1 MMKREASVFRNPSFL
16 FMWTGSAISELGG
29 TLGTFCNSIIVYELT
44 GSELALGSM
53 WLIYF
58 IPSLILQL
66 GIGPYIDKWSRK
78 QIMILS
84 QFTRGVIF
92 LIPLLMFNLNTLE
105 VWNIYIVQIVIG
117 LIQPLY
123 APASFSIIPTLI
135 PERLLAS
142 VNAYL
147 DGTIRLMSFLAPPIG
162 GLLVDWIGVSFTLVL
177 VCSFFAISG
186 LLLMFLKEPPLH
198 MEKVRATWFQQF
210 MEGIRFFIGQP
221 LLLWLGIFL
230 AFVQF
235 GVGVTMVVNLPFMM
249 KELHGS
255 YTQYGYFMAG
265 FPLGYFFGSILASKI
280 NLRPTYRRLIMLG
293 SLAVGGL
300 TYMSMSFITSI
311 PLAITIEVIAGIALP
326 FFTANSTSLY
336 QQTVPN
342 HLIGKVFSIRLFI
355 IRAVMPLGILIG
367 GALGELW
374 GIRTMFLLI
383 GMIICLSSLL
393 GMCLP
398 YFRFL
403 NGPVD
408 QKDSIHSAI

>member
-1 MMKREASVFRNPSFL
+1 MKREISAFRNSSFL
-16 FMWTGSAISELGG
+16 FMWIGSAISELGG
-29 TLGTFCNSIIVYELT
+29 AFGTFCNSIIVYELT

-78 QIMILS
+78 RIMVFS
-84 QFTRGVIF
+84 QFTRGAIF

-105 VWNIYIVQIVIG
+105 VWNIYAVQIVIG

-135 PERLLAS
+135 PKNLLTSA
-142 VNAYL
+142 NAYL
-147 DGTIRLMSFLAPPIG
+147 DGTIRLMSFLAPPMG
-162 GLLVDWIGVSFTLVL
+162 GLLVDWIGVSFVL
-177 VCSFFAISG
+177 VFVCLFFTISG

-198 MEKVRATWFQQF
+198 VEKVRATWFRQF
-210 MEGIRFFIGQP
+210 MEGIRFFIRQP

-235 GVGVTMVVNLPFMM
+235 GVGVTMVINLPFMM
-249 KELHGS
+249 EELKGS

-265 FPLGYFFGSILASKI
+265 FPLGYFFGSVLTSKI
-280 NLRPTYRRLIMLG
+280 KLKPTYRRPIMLG
-293 SLAVGGL
+293 ALIAGGL
-300 TYMSMSFITSI
+300 TYVCMSFITSI
-311 PLAITIEVIAGIALP
+311 SIAIAIEMVAGIILP
-326 FFTANSTSLY
+326 FFNANSTSLY

-355 IRAVMPLGILIG
+355 TRAAMLLGILVG
-367 GALGELW
+367 GTLGELW
-374 GIRTMFLLI
+374 GIRAMFLLI
-383 GMIICLSSLL
+383 GVIICSFSLL
-393 GMCLP
+393 GICLP

-403 NGPVD
+403 NGPVN
-408 QKDSIHSAI
+408 QKNSIHSAR

>member
-78 QIMILS
+78 QIMIFS

-147 DGTIRLMSFLAPPIG
+147 DGTIRLMSFLAP
-162 GLLVDWIGVSFTLVL
+162 L
-177 VCSFFAISG
+177 
-186 LLLMFLKEPPLH
+186 
-198 MEKVRATWFQQF
+198 
-210 MEGIRFFIGQP
+210 
-221 LLLWLGIFL
+221 
-230 AFVQF
+230 
-235 GVGVTMVVNLPFMM
+235 
-249 KELHGS
+249 
-255 YTQYGYFMAG
+255 
-265 FPLGYFFGSILASKI
+265 
-280 NLRPTYRRLIMLG
+280 
-293 SLAVGGL
+293 
-300 TYMSMSFITSI
+300 
-311 PLAITIEVIAGIALP
+311 
-326 FFTANSTSLY
+326 
-336 QQTVPN
+336 
-342 HLIGKVFSIRLFI
+342 
-355 IRAVMPLGILIG
+355 
-367 GALGELW
+367 
-374 GIRTMFLLI
+374 
-383 GMIICLSSLL
+383 
-393 GMCLP
+393 
-398 YFRFL
+398 
-403 NGPVD
+403 
-408 QKDSIHSAI
+408 